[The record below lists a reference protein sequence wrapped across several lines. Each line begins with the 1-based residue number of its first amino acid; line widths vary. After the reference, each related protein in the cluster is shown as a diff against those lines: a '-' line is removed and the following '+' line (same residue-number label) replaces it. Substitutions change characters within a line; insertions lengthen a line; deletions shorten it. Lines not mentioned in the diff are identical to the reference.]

1 MLSLYIHIPFC
12 QTKCK
17 YCSFQV
23 CPADQMKTGLFDIEI
38 KKYID
43 SVISEIQTYSQLL
56 KDKELKSIYFGWGTP
71 QLIWLENLEKIID
84 AIIQNFDTENL
95 WEFSME
101 MNPYPKDETIA
112 IVQSLSSKYR
122 MFSRVRFSFGI
133 QSFDN
138 KVLSMSWRD
147 ITYPGLVDF
156 FRDLQP
162 IKRSNNIFNLDF
174 IAFGQFNESRK
185 WNFQLW
191 NPNTLDF
198 YERLAESKFVD
209 SYSLYT
215 LELFPGSLWY
225 YQKDIAPIKKGGKY
239 GLGSQEH
246 NPIIKDDN
254 DLSGTAYWD
263 DDDIYEEFSIL
274 KDILLD
280 RGYRRYEISN
290 FSLLWKSS
298 IHNRAYR
305 DMSDYIGIWTSA
317 ASFFQNPN
325 PELMK
330 YLDLPEDT
338 KAVRWTN
345 TVKLADYNN
354 EKYLDW
360 ESIQKLTDKDLLIE
374 QFFLWLRTDIWI
386 NDLAKYFPVLV
397 KDIEQ
402 RIESYTKQWFIE
414 YKENGIRLT
423 DSGMDIYNDIV
434 TELLEEI

>member
-1 MLSLYIHIPFC
+1 
-12 QTKCK
+12 
-17 YCSFQV
+17 
-23 CPADQMKTGLFDIEI
+23 MKEGLFDIEV
-38 KKYID
+38 KKYVQSI
-43 SVISEIQTYSQLL
+43 ISEIQTYSHLL
-56 KDKELKSIYFGWGTP
+56 QDKELKSIYFGWGTP

-84 AIIQNFDTENL
+84 TIIHNFDTENL

-101 MNPYPKDETIA
+101 MNPYPKDQTIA
-112 IVQSLSSKYR
+112 IVQSISNKYR
-122 MFSRVRFSFGI
+122 SFSRVRFSFGI

-174 IAFGQFNESRK
+174 IAFGQFNESKK

-198 YERLAESKFVD
+198 YERLAESKFID

-225 YQKDIAPIKKGGKY
+225 YQQNMTPLKNGGKGG
-239 GLGSQEH
+239 LDLQEA
-246 NPIIKDDN
+246 NPIIEEDDA
-254 DLSGTAYWD
+254 SGIASGD

-298 IHNRAYR
+298 IHNRVYR
-305 DMSDYIGIWTSA
+305 DMQNYIWLWTSA

-325 PELMK
+325 PELAN
-330 YLDLPEDT
+330 YLNIPDNT
-338 KAVRWTN
+338 KTVRRTN
-345 TVKLADYNN
+345 TVKLADYNDW
-354 EKYLDW
+354 KYLDL
-360 ESIQKLTDKDLLIE
+360 ESMQNLTDKDLLIE
-374 QFFLWLRTDIWI
+374 EFFLWLRTDIWI
-386 NDLAKYFPVLV
+386 NDLPKYSSVLV
-397 KDIEQ
+397 RDIDKK
-402 RIESYTKQWFIE
+402 IESYTKQWFLE
-414 YKENGIRLT
+414 SKENGIRLT